1 MSSAYGRILTIDDEP
16 VLRESIRVYLEDSG
30 FEVYEAENGEEGL
43 AKFRE
48 CQPDL
53 VLSDIQM
60 PGISGLDVLETIA
73 KESPD
78 TPVIMVSGA
87 GGMDDAIEALRLGAW
102 DYIVKPI
109 TDMTVLEHSVCKA
122 LERAR
127 LVVENKAYRKELEQT
142 NTQLRLSL
150 RELEEDQKAGRH
162 VQRQILPEEK
172 TQYGN
177 YVFSH
182 KILPSLYL
190 SGDFVDYFSLS
201 EHRIAFYV
209 ADVSGHGA
217 SSAFV
222 TVFLKSLMSQCLSRD
237 TLDDSSIMGYP
248 DKVMKLVSDEIL
260 KIKLGKYLTMV
271 YGVIDTQQN
280 TMTYAIGGHYPSPVL
295 AVDGSAKFLG
305 GKGFAVGIYEK
316 ASYQSHTV
324 ELPEDF
330 NLIFF
335 SDGIMEILVGDDLDS
350 QEKKLLSKT
359 GEPYRDLLDL
369 LEKCDVELNRS
380 LPDDI
385 TLFTI
390 QRVSN
395 G

>member
-1 MSSAYGRILTIDDEP
+1 MSSAFGRILTIDDEP
-16 VLRESIRVYLEDSG
+16 VLRDSIKVYLEDSG
-30 FEVYEAENGEEGL
+30 FDVLEAEDGEQGL
-43 AKFRE
+43 AMFRE
-48 CQPDL
+48 HRPDL
-53 VLSDIQM
+53 VLSDLQM
-60 PGISGLDVLETIA
+60 PGINGLQVLETIV

-87 GGMDDAIEALRLGAW
+87 GGMDDAIEALRFGAW

-109 TDMTVLEHSVCKA
+109 TDMAVLEHAVCKA

-127 LVVENKAYRKELEQT
+127 LVVENKAYRKELELT

-150 RELEEDQKAGRH
+150 QELEEDQKAGRH
-162 VQRQILPEEK
+162 VQRQILPKEHY
-172 TQYGN
+172 QFGN
-177 YVFSH
+177 YIFQH
-182 KILPSLYL
+182 KILPSLFL
-190 SGDFVDYFSLS
+190 SGDFVDYFKVGENL
-201 EHRIAFYV
+201 IGFYV

-222 TVFLKSLMSQCLSRD
+222 TVYLKSLMSQCLSRESEMD
-237 TLDDSSIMGYP
+237 IMTQP
-248 DKVMKLVSDEIL
+248 DKVLKLVSDEVL

-271 YGVIDTQQN
+271 YGVIDTEKD
-280 TMTYAIGGHYPSPVL
+280 TLSYSIGGHYPSPVMT
-295 AVDGSAKFLG
+295 DGKQARFLE
-305 GKGFAVGIYEK
+305 GKGFAVGIYDK
-316 ASYQSHTV
+316 ATFQTTTID
-324 ELPEDF
+324 LPEQF

-335 SDGIMEILVGDDLDS
+335 SDGIMETIAGENLDS
-350 QEKKLLSKT
+350 QEAKLLAKT
-359 GEPYRDLLDL
+359 SMPYDNLIDL
-369 LEKCDVELNRS
+369 LEKCDVELNRN